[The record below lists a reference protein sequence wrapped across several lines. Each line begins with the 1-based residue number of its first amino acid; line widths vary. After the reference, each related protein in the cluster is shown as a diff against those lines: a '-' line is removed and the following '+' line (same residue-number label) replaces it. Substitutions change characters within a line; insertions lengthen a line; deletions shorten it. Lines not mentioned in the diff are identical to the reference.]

1 MPGFRGYNIILG
13 IVGKKWSGEEM
24 YHFIVNPNARTGKGE
39 KIWHMV
45 ETQLDAAGVDY
56 SVYFTEHPR
65 HGTELARKLTF
76 DDIPRNMVVIG
87 GDGTMNEV
95 VNGIVNPKN
104 LTLGYI
110 PAGSSNDLARSLG
123 IPSDPLEALD
133 IILKPG
139 SFMEMDIGVTRC
151 GDVDRRFAVSSGV
164 GYDAAVCHLA
174 INSGFKKKLN
184 KVRLGKLTYFGIA
197 LQQLFVRKPFGA
209 TLILDGTK
217 EYKFNKVVFMA
228 VHNQRYEGG
237 GFKFCP
243 EARSD
248 DGVLDVIVADSLPP
262 LRIAMLLPKAMKGEH
277 IGKKGIYTFKASK
290 VELKC
295 DSPQPVHLDGE
306 IGGVLSEVTVG
317 LLEEK
322 VRIITAGLKS

>member
-1 MPGFRGYNIILG
+1 MNG
-13 IVGKKWSGEEM
+13 SGEEM

-39 KIWHMV
+39 GIWKMV
-45 ETQLDAAGVDY
+45 ETQLDASGVDY
-56 SVYFTEHPR
+56 SVYFTKHPK

-76 DDIPRNMVVIG
+76 DDIPRNIVVIG

-95 VNGIVNPKN
+95 VNGIVNSKN

-151 GDVDRRFAVSSGV
+151 GDVERRFAVSSGV
-164 GYDAAVCHLA
+164 GYDAAVCHVA

-184 KVRLGKLTYFGIA
+184 KIRMGKLTYFGIA

-209 TLILDGTK
+209 TLILDDTK
-217 EYKFNKVVFMA
+217 EYKFDRVVFMA
-228 VHNQRYEGG
+228 AHNQRFEGG
-237 GFKFCP
+237 GFMFCP
-243 EARSD
+243 EALSD
-248 DGVLDVIVADSLPP
+248 DGVPDAIVADSPP
-262 LRIAMLLPKAMKGEH
+262 PPRLAPPLPKALKGEH
-277 IGKKGIYTFKASK
+277 IGKKGIYTFKASQ
-290 VELKC
+290 VEIKC

-306 IGGVLSEVTVG
+306 IGGVLPEVKISC
-317 LLEEK
+317 LKNK
-322 VRIITAGLKS
+322 VRIITS

>member
-1 MPGFRGYNIILG
+1 
-13 IVGKKWSGEEM
+13 M

-248 DGVLDVIVADSLPP
+248 DGILDVIVADSLPP